1 MARTSPF
8 HERTAALCTSYRW
21 KEWAGYHA
29 VSSYDTSV
37 EREYFAYRH
46 AAGLFD
52 ASPLIQ
58 YDVRGPDATA
68 YLSRL
73 SVRSVEK
80 LAVGRVVYCCW
91 TDDRGY
97 VIDDGTIA
105 RLDDPWYRVTTG
117 EPELWWLEQNRRG
130 YEVAIE
136 ETTHRYAV
144 LALQGPCSREILV
157 KCCGSDI
164 AGLRYFGLTHAR
176 LAGRDVVVS
185 RTGYTG
191 DLGYEIWAEAD
202 SALPLWDA
210 LMEEGRDYGIL
221 PAGLDAL
228 DVTRLEAG
236 YLMLGVDYRSAPRCQ
251 IDAQKSTP
259 YEIGLGWMVQLDRE
273 PFIGRAALKAEKERG
288 SEWALVGLEVSWPS
302 LEALYARYGLPPS
315 LPTHAWRTAVP
326 LYDGKRQIGQATS
339 GTWSP
344 TLKRNIA
351 LGTVR
356 SGYERIGTRL
366 EIEVTVEFT
375 RHTIPATVVE
385 RPFFDPERR
394 RS

>member
-1 MARTSPF
+1 MSRHSPF

-29 VSSYDTSV
+29 VCSYDTSV
-37 EREYFAYRH
+37 EREYFAFRH
-46 AAGLFD
+46 AAGLLD
-52 ASPLIQ
+52 ASPLIK
-58 YDVRGPDATA
+58 YDVRGPDAAA

-73 SVRSVEK
+73 SVRRIDK

-91 TDDRGY
+91 VDDRGH

-105 RLDDPWYRVTTG
+105 RLDEDAYRVTTG

-130 YEVAIE
+130 YDVSVE
-136 ETTHRYAV
+136 ETTHRYGV
-144 LALQGPCSREILV
+144 LALQGPSSGAILSAV
-157 KCCGSDI
+157 TGTDLT
-164 AGLRYFGLTHAR
+164 GLRYFGLTSAR
-176 LAGRDVVVS
+176 LADRDVLVS

-191 DLGYEIWAEAD
+191 DLGYEVWVEAEH
-202 SALPLWDA
+202 ALPVWDT
-210 LMEEGRDYGIL
+210 LMTEGRAYGIV

-228 DVTRLEAG
+228 DVTRIEAG
-236 YLMLGVDYRSAPRCQ
+236 YLLLGIDYKSAPRCL
-251 IDAQKSTP
+251 IDAQKSSP

-273 PFIGRAALKAEKERG
+273 PFIGQAALRAEKERG
-288 SEWALVGLEVSWPS
+288 SEWALVGLDVSWTA
-302 LEALYARYGLPPS
+302 LEALYERHGLPPS
-315 LPTHAWRTAVP
+315 LATHAWRTAAP

-344 TLKRNIA
+344 TLKRNLA
-351 LGTVR
+351 LATVR
-356 SGYERIGTRL
+356 RGYDRVGTRI
-366 EIEVTVEFT
+366 EIETTVEYR
-375 RHTIPATVVE
+375 RHTIPATVVD